1 MADVLDNAD
10 KGNDDHPGVSAR
22 NGSGLLGD
30 ITPADSGPV
39 QEAVRTTERI
49 AGETNGLGRPGRP
62 MNRRSPFFVG
72 MTATAGT
79 AVTVGA
85 IELLLR
91 AGSILTLIGMA
102 LFIAIGLDS
111 VVGWL
116 AGRRVPRW
124 LAVIVTL
131 LGVLAIAAAFLAL
144 AIPRIT
150 AEATALV
157 HQLPHYAR
165 EVQNH
170 NSELGELNA
179 RYQVESRLS
188 KLLSSHGTSLAVLSV
203 GEMVIGAVSSFVLV
217 AVLSVY
223 FLGGLPR
230 MKLYAYRLV
239 PASRRSRTILLADE
253 LFRRVGGYVLG
264 NALTSVIAGEG
275 TGAWML
281 IWGIPVSLPAG
292 HVRSPDRLDP
302 RHRLVRSAGRRSC

>member
-22 NGSGLLGD
+22 NGSGLLSD
-30 ITPADSGPV
+30 IAPADSGPV
-39 QEAVRTTERI
+39 QEAVRTAERI

-72 MTATAGT
+72 MTATAGA

-102 LFIAIGLDS
+102 LFIAIGLDP

-170 NSELGELNA
+170 NSELGQLNA

-188 KLLSSHGTSLAVLSV
+188 KLLSSHGTSLVGGVLSV
-203 GEMVIGAVSSFVLV
+203 GEIVISTVSSLVLV

-239 PASRRSRTILLADE
+239 PASRR
-253 LFRRVGGYVLG
+253 
-264 NALTSVIAGEG
+264 
-275 TGAWML
+275 
-281 IWGIPVSLPAG
+281 P
-292 HVRSPDRLDP
+292 
-302 RHRLVRSAGRRSC
+302 RRSCWPTSSSGGSADTSWATR